1 MEDLEKKLELTEEIL
16 EELGKVMKLL
26 KKGSNPLI
34 GYVFTNDYCEK
45 INAQIR
51 QVKSPFRRL
60 GKNEIS
66 DSRGDVTV
74 GTRELMLLRAL
85 PLSVVT
91 KGEHTGRYI
100 DAKGNILEL
109 IPLYEDLIMRME
121 SIRDELLILTGRG
134 DASSNS

>member
-26 KKGSNPLI
+26 KKVSNPLI
-34 GYVFTNDYCEK
+34 GYVFTNDCCEK
-45 INAQIR
+45 INEQIR

-74 GTRELMLLRAL
+74 GTRELMMLRAL

-91 KGEHTGRYI
+91 KGEHTDRYI
-100 DAKGNILEL
+100 DAKDNILEL

-134 DASSNS
+134 DTSSNS